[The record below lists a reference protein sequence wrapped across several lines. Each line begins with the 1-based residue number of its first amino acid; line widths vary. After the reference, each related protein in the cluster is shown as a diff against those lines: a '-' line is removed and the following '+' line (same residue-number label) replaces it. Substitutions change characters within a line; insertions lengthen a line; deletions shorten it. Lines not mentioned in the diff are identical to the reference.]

1 MRAVLLAA
9 ALAACASP
17 QAGAQQG
24 DPLAPARG
32 GAIECIG
39 ANVAA
44 RTCEI
49 VSTYRFLPNGEIM
62 NDYIMLIQNDPV
74 VLAYGY
80 EAVFL
85 RDGMV
90 CSPVGPADLEA
101 MRFTIDG
108 APAPAEVTAELRA
121 VFAQALAGVQEICV
135 RYTPAGD
142 RMRVTVFADGVE
154 QPDLAVDTLWVRPE
168 DGYTVGGAAGAE
180 T

>member
-1 MRAVLLAA
+1 MRAALLAVV
-9 ALAACASP
+9 LAACASP
-17 QAGAQQG
+17 QAGAQQA

-32 GAIECIG
+32 GAIECVG
-39 ANVAA
+39 PNVAA

-49 VSTYRFLPNGEIM
+49 ISTYRFLPNGEIM

-80 EAVFL
+80 EAVFV

-108 APAPAEVTAELRA
+108 APASAEVAAEIRA
-121 VFAQALAGVQEICV
+121 AFAQALSGIGEVCV
-135 RYTPAGD
+135 RYTRAGD
-142 RMRVTVFADGVE
+142 RMRVTVFADGVDR
-154 QPDLAVDTLWVRPE
+154 PDLAAEVMWIRRE
-168 DGYTVGGAAGAE
+168 DGFTVGGAAGAE